1 MAERLDPHDR
11 IILCT
16 PVPLW
21 SLDAK
26 HRAAHDVVSG
36 FVRQIAGGWGRVPLC
51 LAGDSHVFA
60 AWEQRIDG
68 FVVTH
73 VTSGGGG
80 AFLHPT
86 HHLAT
91 TRGETERRRFH
102 LISCWPSADA
112 SAALSARGYQLL
124 PDRQSRLLIA
134 LAAAVFAGFLR
145 LVWGP
150 FEAPA
155 VLDRIRAAGYVG
167 PVLTSPWTWVITA
180 LLAIGMVKAM
190 KANGRAPSLAR
201 ASRRFGLTLAVV
213 EVATVVVTGVM
224 AGVAM
229 THSGTDGL
237 ALVAGLV
244 SRCWGRCCP
253 WSCSR
258 L

>member
-1 MAERLDPHDR
+1 M
-11 IILCT
+11 
-16 PVPLW
+16 
-21 SLDAK
+21 
-26 HRAAHDVVSG
+26 
-36 FVRQIAGGWGRVPLC
+36 
-51 LAGDSHVFA
+51 
-60 AWEQRIDG
+60 
-68 FVVTH
+68 
-73 VTSGGGG
+73 
-80 AFLHPT
+80 
-86 HHLAT
+86 
-91 TRGETERRRFH
+91 
-102 LISCWPSADA
+102 
-112 SAALSARGYQLL
+112 SARWYQFL

-134 LAAAVFAGFLR
+134 LAATVFAGFLR
-145 LVWGP
+145 FVRGP

-224 AGVAM
+224 ASVAM

-244 SRCWGRCCP
+244 RAAGGGAVPGRVHG
-253 WSCSR
+253 SSDR
-258 L
+258 R